1 MFVKFGLEEEVA
13 RKFYFTQNFF
23 LQQRR
28 VDFFGKCFA
37 VPRKLSRG
45 PQFENHWSNLNGV
58 FVIAD
63 DILMSGNGKAMVE
76 AEPDNYRK

>member
-1 MFVKFGLEEEVA
+1 
-13 RKFYFTQNFF
+13 
-23 LQQRR
+23 
-28 VDFFGKCFA
+28 
-37 VPRKLSRG
+37 LSRG

-76 AEPDNYRK
+76 AEPDYYRK